1 MKVCFKCQQ
10 SKSRSDFYKHPQMG
24 DGLLGKC
31 KECAKLDAAATR
43 LAKIDH
49 YRAYDRARGNRQVGY
64 LSVYR
69 AKYPQRRA
77 AQIALGN
84 AVRRGEVIPLPC
96 LLCGEKAE
104 AHHTHYDAPL
114 EVVWLCPAHHKQA
127 HAMARKAA

>member
-1 MKVCFKCQQ
+1 M
-10 SKSRSDFYKHPQMG
+10 SDGH
-24 DGLLGKC
+24 LGKC
-31 KECAKLDAAATR
+31 KECTKADASSHR
-43 LAKIDH
+43 LSRIDH

-64 LSVYR
+64 VALYA

-77 AQIALGN
+77 AQLALGN
-84 AVRRGEVIPLPC
+84 AVKRGAINPWPACAIPDCNAAP
-96 LLCGEKAE
+96 E

>member
-1 MKVCFKCQQ
+1 MKVCFKCKQ
-10 SKSRSDFYKHPQMG
+10 SKPRSDFYRHPQMG

-31 KECAKLDAAATR
+31 KECTKLDATATR

-64 LSVYR
+64 GRVYR
-69 AKYPQRRA
+69 EKHPDRRA
-77 AQIALGN
+77 AQIALGS
-84 AVRRGEVIPLPC
+84 AVKAGKVIPQPC

-104 AHHTHYDAPL
+104 AHHTDYSLPL
-114 EVVWLCPAHHKQA
+114 DVIWLCPAHHKQA